1 MDTQGLLPPP
11 VKRHR
16 RRHSRQFKQQVV
28 TASFVPGASIAGV
41 AREFEIN
48 ANLVHNWRK
57 QLGQAA
63 PENTDF
69 IRVAPLSM
77 GSDKGVTAVAETLRV
92 EIASA
97 LGTVTLHW
105 PMARLDHLAA
115 WLKSS

>member
-11 VKRHR
+11 IKRHR

-41 AREFEIN
+41 ARKFEVN

-57 QLGQAA
+57 QLGQTA
-63 PENTDF
+63 PDSTDF

-77 GSDKGVTAVAETLRV
+77 GSDKGGTPVAETLRV

-97 LGTVTLHW
+97 MGVVTLHW
-105 PMARLDHLAA
+105 PMTQLDALAS
-115 WLKSS
+115 WLTPS

>member
-28 TASFVPGASIAGV
+28 AASFVPGASIAGV
-41 AREFEIN
+41 AREFEVN

-57 QLGQAA
+57 QLGQAD

-77 GSDKGVTAVAETLRV
+77 GFDKGVTPIAETLRV
-92 EIASA
+92 ELANPM
-97 LGTVTLHW
+97 GTVTLHW
-105 PMARLDHLAA
+105 PMTQLNALAS
-115 WLKSS
+115 WLKSP

>member
-1 MDTQGLLPPP
+1 MDTQELLSPP

-28 TASFVPGASIAGV
+28 RASFVPGASIASV
-41 AREFEIN
+41 AREFEVN
-48 ANLVHNWRK
+48 ASLVHNWRK
-57 QLGQAA
+57 QLGQAC

-77 GSDKGVTAVAETLRV
+77 GFDKGVIPVAETLRV

-97 LGTVTLHW
+97 MGVVTLHW
-105 PMARLDHLAA
+105 PMACLDYLAA